1 LVLLPLRLPSC
12 GASLELLLELLPSC
26 DASLVLLS

>member
-1 LVLLPLRLPSC
+1 LVLLPLRLLSYD
-12 GASLELLLELLPSC
+12 ALELLLELLPSC